1 MNPTFLMF
9 LIVIWPTCCLEKD
22 MLVPPSISFLLHVN
36 FAKSHVQNLMIFFLS
51 TTYHIANPAHT
62 VGMMSDYV
70 NLLSVW

>member
-1 MNPTFLMF
+1 
-9 LIVIWPTCCLEKD
+9 